1 MKLLGRDIRPDA
13 LLAKLEARLSQRGVP
28 GEPADE
34 PIRMEGVEPRVDPA
48 AFYLSALEAH
58 ADPAEPLPLHTHRA
72 GLGRGVLL
80 AKQAFRKV
88 SRFAVVDMFGRQR
101 LFNGYVRDAL
111 MEVFG
116 ELSELRRAVEAL
128 ETGSGPK
135 ASRPKRTA
143 PKSRTPAAKPKPAEK
158 KKPSRR
164 AAKPSRTS
172 PRRPKK

>member
-28 GEPADE
+28 AEPADE

-80 AKQAFRKV
+80 AKQASGRSAG
-88 SRFAVVDMFGRQR
+88 SRWWTCSA
-101 LFNGYVRDAL
+101 
-111 MEVFG
+111 
-116 ELSELRRAVEAL
+116 
-128 ETGSGPK
+128 GSG
-135 ASRPKRTA
+135 SSTA
-143 PKSRTPAAKPKPAEK
+143 
-158 KKPSRR
+158 
-164 AAKPSRTS
+164 TS
-172 PRRPKK
+172 GTR